1 MKKTPLYDIHLKL
14 NAKVVSFHDYFMPLQ
29 YDTIINEHH
38 CVRKNAGLFDISHM
52 GRFEVLGN
60 KAFPFIQH
68 IITNDAG
75 KLADKQVQYTPICNE
90 QGGILDDILVY
101 KWHNEHFMLV
111 VNSANKEKDL
121 SWLQRQAVTFQP
133 LEIRDLT
140 DCIALI
146 ALQGPLS
153 MNMLENTFHSKF
165 HSLKR
170 FYFNDFV
177 WDGLR
182 IIISRTGYTGE
193 DGFEIFA
200 DAKHVAKLWNL
211 LFDKNKQD
219 GLMPAGLGARDTL
232 RLEACLLLY
241 GNDMDETITPL
252 ETTIDWTVKFDKSN
266 FIGKEAMLRQ
276 KAKGLD
282 RKLAG
287 FEMIDRGI
295 PRHGYPVLK
304 GNETIGKV
312 TSGSFSPTTNKN
324 IGLCLIKSQY
334 AKIGEELKIQ
344 IRDNTYNARIVKTPF
359 YKREIHSA
367 GYRNQIPL
375 KKGG

>member
-1 MKKTPLYDIHLKL
+1 MKKTPLYDTHLKL
-14 NAKVVSFHDYFMPLQ
+14 NAKMVSFHDYFMPLQ

-38 CVRKNAGLFDISHM
+38 SVRRNAGLFDISHM
-52 GRFEVLGN
+52 GRFEVVGN
-60 KAFPFIQH
+60 KAFQFIQH

-75 KLADKQVQYTPICNE
+75 KLADKQVLYTPICNKE
-90 QGGILDDILVY
+90 GGILDDVLVY
-101 KWHNEHFMLV
+101 KWHEGHFTLV
-111 VNSANKEKDL
+111 VNSANSEKDL
-121 SWLQRQAVTFQP
+121 LWLQKQAITYQP

-140 DCIALI
+140 DSVSLI

-153 MNMLENTFHSKF
+153 ERILENTLNSKF
-165 HSLKR
+165 DTLRR
-170 FYFNDFV
+170 FYFHDLL
-177 WDGLR
+177 WDGIQ

-193 DGFEIFA
+193 DGFEIFI
-200 DAKHVAKLWNL
+200 DAKHVVKLWDL
-211 LFDKNKQD
+211 LFDKNRQD
-219 GLMPAGLGARDTL
+219 GLRPAGLGARDTL
-232 RLEACLLLY
+232 RLEAGLLLY

-252 ETTIDWTVKFDKSN
+252 ETTIDWTVKFDKGD

-276 KAKGLD
+276 KAKGVD

-304 GNETIGKV
+304 GNEIIGKV

-334 AKIGEELKIQ
+334 AKVGNELQIQ
-344 IRDNTYNARIVKTPF
+344 IRDNNYNAGVVKTPF
-359 YKREIHSA
+359 YK
-367 GYRNQIPL
+367 
-375 KKGG
+375 KKVT

>member
-1 MKKTPLYDIHLKL
+1 MKKTPLYDTHLKL
-14 NAKVVSFHDYFMPLQ
+14 NAKMVSFHDYFMPLQ
-29 YDTIINEHH
+29 YNTIISEHR

-52 GRFEVLGN
+52 GRFEVVGN
-60 KAFPFIQH
+60 KAFPFIQR

-101 KWHNEHFMLV
+101 KWHKEHFMLV
-111 VNSANKEKDL
+111 VNCGNREKDIF
-121 SWLQRQAVTFQP
+121 WLQRQAAPFQP

-140 DCIALI
+140 DSVSLI

-153 MNMLENTFHSKF
+153 MKMLENSFNRKF
-165 HSLKR
+165 DYLNR
-170 FYFNDFV
+170 FYFNDFI
-177 WDGLR
+177 WDGVR

-193 DGFEIFA
+193 DGFEIFL
-200 DAKHVAKLWNL
+200 DAQHVVKLWNL
-211 LFDKNKQD
+211 LIDKNKQD

-252 ETTIDWTVKFDKSN
+252 ETTVDWTVKFDKGD

-276 KAKGLD
+276 KAKGID
-282 RKLAG
+282 RKLVG

-295 PRHGYPVLK
+295 PRRGYPVLK
-304 GNETIGKV
+304 GNEIIGKV

-334 AKIGEELKIQ
+334 AKIGEELQIQ
-344 IRDNTYNARIVKTPF
+344 IRDNTYYARVVKTPF
-359 YKREIHSA
+359 YKR
-367 GYRNQIPL
+367 
-375 KKGG
+375 KVT